1 MIDYLIQ
8 YPDYIIVPFLEHI
21 KITVITIAISSLIA
35 GLVSIL
41 IMRSKILSNLV
52 VGVFSAIYAVP
63 SLALFAMLIPFLGL
77 GERTAIFVLI
87 IYNQY
92 ILVKNII
99 AGFQSINPAIIEA
112 ANGMG
117 MSELQSFFKIR
128 LPLASPIILAGMK
141 VAVVSTIGIATIAA
155 TINAG
160 GLGTLLF
167 DGLRTQNM
175 VKIAWGTLLSSFL
188 AVGANY
194 LLSLLERKVQRLT
207 TESERR

>member
-99 AGFQSINPAIIEA
+99 AGFQSINPTIIEA

>member
-8 YPDYIIVPFLEHI
+8 YPDYIIVPFLEHL
-21 KITVITIAISSLIA
+21 KITAITMLLSCLIA
-35 GLVSIL
+35 GLVSVL
-41 IMRSKILSNLV
+41 IMRSKVLSNLV
-52 VGVFSAIYAVP
+52 VGMFSAVYAVP

-77 GERTAIFVLI
+77 GERTAIFVLTV
-87 IYNQY
+87 YNQY

-112 ANGMG
+112 AYGMG
-117 MSELQSFFKIR
+117 MSDLQIFFKVR

-175 VKIAWGTLLSSFL
+175 VKIAWGTLLSSLL
-188 AVGANY
+188 AVGANS
-194 LLSLLERKVQRLT
+194 LLNLLERKVQKIT
-207 TESERR
+207 NEN

>member
-8 YPDYIIVPFLEHI
+8 YPDYIIVPFLEHL
-21 KITVITIAISSLIA
+21 KITGITIVLSSLIA
-35 GLVSIL
+35 GLISIL

-52 VGVFSAIYAVP
+52 IGVFSAVYAVP

-87 IYNQY
+87 VYNQF

-99 AGFQSINPAIIEA
+99 AGFHSINPAIIEA
-112 ANGMG
+112 AYGMG
-117 MSELQSFFKIR
+117 MSELQSFFKVR
-128 LPLASPIILAGMK
+128 LPLASPIILAGLK

-175 VKIAWGTLLSSFL
+175 VKIAWGTLLSSLL

-194 LLSLLERKVQRLT
+194 LLSLLERKVQKIT
-207 TESERR
+207 NES

>member
-1 MIDYLIQ
+1 VIDYLIQ

>member
-1 MIDYLIQ
+1 MREVTAMIDYLIK

-21 KITVITIAISSLIA
+21 KITVITIVISSLIA

-41 IMRSKILSNLV
+41 IMRSKVLSNLV

-77 GERTAIFVLI
+77 GERTAVFVLI

-99 AGFQSINPAIIEA
+99 AGFQSINPAILEA

-128 LPLASPIILAGMK
+128 LPLASPIILAGM
-141 VAVVSTIGIATIAA
+141 
-155 TINAG
+155 
-160 GLGTLLF
+160 
-167 DGLRTQNM
+167 
-175 VKIAWGTLLSSFL
+175 
-188 AVGANY
+188 
-194 LLSLLERKVQRLT
+194 
-207 TESERR
+207 

>member
-1 MIDYLIQ
+1 MIDYLIK
-8 YPDYIIVPFLEHI
+8 YPDYIIVPFLEHLR
-21 KITVITIAISSLIA
+21 ITAITIVLSSLIA

-41 IMRSKILSNLV
+41 IMRSKVLSNLV
-52 VGVFSAIYAVP
+52 IGVFSAVYAVP

-77 GERTAIFVLI
+77 GERTAIFVLTV
-87 IYNQY
+87 YNQY

-99 AGFQSINPAIIEA
+99 AGFQSINPSIIEA
-112 ANGMG
+112 AYGMG
-117 MSELQSFFKIR
+117 MSELQSFFKVR

-175 VKIAWGTLLSSFL
+175 VKIAWGTLLSSLL

-194 LLSLLERKVQRLT
+194 LLSLLERKVQKIT
-207 TESERR
+207 NEN

>member
-1 MIDYLIQ
+1 VIDYLIQ

-99 AGFQSINPAIIEA
+99 AGFQSINPTIIEA

>member
-207 TESERR
+207 TENERR